1 MSNPK
6 DRNESAKDDLFI
18 EKAGTLFKES
28 ADSLDGQAQ
37 SRLNRSRQAAL
48 AELDSG
54 AVAVNRWTQ
63 WAPAAGAAAVAVV
76 AVVMMSSNP
85 RMEPTISPGAAQ
97 PVGDFELLM
106 ADDSFDMLQDL
117 EFYSWI
123 DIDAELESDLETGAD
138 VG

>member
-6 DRNESAKDDLFI
+6 DSKDAAKDDLFVLR
-18 EKAGTLFKES
+18 AGAMFGQS
-28 ADSLDGQAQ
+28 VDSLDGQAQ
-37 SRLNRSRQAAL
+37 SRLNRSRQAAM

-54 AVAVNRWTQ
+54 SIDLGRWMQ

-76 AVVMMSSNP
+76 AVVLLTGNP
-85 RMEPTISPGAAQ
+85 QVDPMVNPGVEQ
-97 PVGDFELLM
+97 PPGDFELLM
-106 ADDSFDMLQDL
+106 AADSFDMFQDL

-123 DIDAELESDLETGAD
+123 DIDAEVEGELANGAD

>member
-1 MSNPK
+1 MSNPD
-6 DRNESAKDDLFI
+6 DRKNPAEDDLFI
-18 EKAGTLFKES
+18 QKARAIFDDS
-28 ADSLDGQAQ
+28 VDSLDGEAQ

-54 AVAVNRWTQ
+54 TVSLGRWTQ

-76 AVVMMSSNP
+76 AVVMLNGNP
-85 RMEPTISPGAAQ
+85 SVEQVISQTATQ
-97 PVGDFELLM
+97 PASDFELLM
-106 ADDSFDMLQDL
+106 AEDSFDMLQDL

-123 DIDAELESDLETGAD
+123 DIDAEVEAGKGAD